1 MAPLRIPGFRW
12 FIMGRVAG
20 SPTVQMRTVAQ
31 GWLIYSMTGS
41 ALALGWVSAA
51 RALIMLLLSP
61 VGGVLCDRLEKRK
74 VMLLSR
80 AILSINALV
89 IATLCYT
96 GAVRTIHLAISGM
109 VDGLAFAFM
118 GPAMGSIVSDLTD
131 RETLHNAVSVSAMF
145 HNGMMLLG
153 GVMAGF
159 LIETVGAGGVYVAMA
174 ALYLFA
180 CYTLTKVPLVR
191 HGDGQR
197 RAVLPEMLA
206 GARYLRLKPLLIA
219 LLLLSFC
226 RQLFGMPYRDFLA
239 AFAEVDLGLSASG
252 LGLLTSAT
260 GLGALVS
267 STLSASLGERP
278 PKGAL
283 LLGSGVSI
291 GVSILLLMTSRTLP
305 AAFLFVFLESSFSG
319 LSMVM
324 SSTLIQSHAAPE
336 YRGRVSGVSMMLMG
350 LSRLSSAPLGALID
364 RLGVPTVT
372 GAMAVLLIVV
382 YAAVALLKPG
392 LRRAN

>member
-1 MAPLRIPGFRW
+1 MVPLRIPGFRW
-12 FIMGRVAG
+12 FMIGRVAG

-61 VGGVLCDRLEKRK
+61 FGGVLCDRLEKRS
-74 VMLLSR
+74 VMLVSR
-80 AILSINALV
+80 ALLGINAIVVAILF
-89 IATLCYT
+89 YT
-96 GAVRTIHLAISGM
+96 GSLRTVHVAIASM
-109 VDGLAFAFM
+109 VDGVAFSFM
-118 GPAMGSIVSDLTD
+118 GPAMSSIVSDLTD
-131 RETLHNAVSVSAMF
+131 RETLHNAVAVSAMF

-153 GVMAGF
+153 GVIAGF
-159 LIETVGAGGVYVAMA
+159 LIEAVGAGGVYLVMA
-174 ALYLFA
+174 ALFLFA
-180 CYTLTKVPLVR
+180 CYTLTKVPPVR
-191 HGDGQR
+191 HGDGR
-197 RAVLPEMLA
+197 RQAMLPEMLA
-206 GARYLRLKPLLIA
+206 GVRYLRLKPLLII

-267 STLSASLGERP
+267 ATLSASLGERP

-283 LLGSGVSI
+283 LLGSGVAI
-291 GVSILLLMTSRTLP
+291 GISILLLMTSRGLP
-305 AAFLFVFLESSFSG
+305 AAFFFVFVESSFSG

-382 YAAVALLKPG
+382 YAAVAIVKPS